1 VKHPEYGYEMML
13 PDAIMNQT
21 LESIESPYPAQR
33 SWLTQVYR
41 GLPAGSHELQES
53 YAAAREHLFC
63 IGYRL
68 ASEEPEK
75 PVKRARKGGG
85 SY

>member
-1 VKHPEYGYEMML
+1 L
-13 PDAIMNQT
+13 DASGPSSACS
-21 LESIESPYPAQR
+21 LESIESLYPAQR

-41 GLPAGSHELQES
+41 GLPADSHELQES
-53 YAAAREHLFC
+53 YAAAREHLFR
-63 IGYRL
+63 IGYRP

-75 PVKRARKGGG
+75 PVKRARKGRD